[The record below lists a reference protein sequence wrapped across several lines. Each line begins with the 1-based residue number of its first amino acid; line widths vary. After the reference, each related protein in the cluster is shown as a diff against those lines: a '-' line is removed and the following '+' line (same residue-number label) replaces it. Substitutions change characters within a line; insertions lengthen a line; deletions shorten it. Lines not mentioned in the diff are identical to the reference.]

1 MAEQIDEY
9 FTTTVTA
16 MANHT
21 GPGKPDRDE
30 PIEAESSLSVQ
41 QVLELFDAQLG
52 SRHLDLAARWL
63 RSNGKG
69 FYTIG
74 SSGHEGNAASPAR
87 CAPPTQH
94 CCTTARV
101 ASSSNAPGRCRA
113 LTRCATCCSGSS
125 PPPTNRS
132 RAGGTR
138 CSAAT
143 TYTSSC
149 KPRRSPPSCRERSGW
164 PSPS

>member
-1 MAEQIDEY
+1 MAQQIDEY

-63 RSNGKG
+63 RSKGKG

-74 SSGHEGNAASPAR
+74 SSGHEGNAVVAR
-87 CAPPTQH
+87 ALRPTDPH
-94 CCTTARV
+94 CCTTARG

-113 LTRCATCCSGSS
+113 LTRYATCCSGSS

-138 CSAAT
+138 CSAAAT
-143 TYTSSC
+143 
-149 KPRRSPPSCRERSGW
+149 
-164 PSPS
+164 